1 MRLHERIDAQRSR
14 LTRTDRALVDT
25 LLSSPEDAV
34 HWSGDDLAGRAG
46 SHPAAATRL
55 AQKLGFEGYPRL
67 REELRR
73 ERRDAQQPLRGA
85 GDRMRAELQ
94 EHRTGTVLDTFLR
107 AEVESLA
114 AVAECVDQA
123 RLDEIADAIAG
134 AATVHVF
141 ARGNASVLTEL
152 VERRLHRFGVPVV
165 VLDGD
170 GRELAERLTALT
182 DRDLVLAFAFR
193 RAPRLLTGL
202 LGHAAAV
209 GARSVLVTDT
219 LHTLDPAPDV
229 LVAARRSDRDG
240 FSSLTV
246 PMAVTNALVLTLA
259 QRHPDRTLPA
269 LDRLDALL
277 RTFE

>member
-1 MRLHERIDAQRSR
+1 MTLHERIDSQRGR

-34 HWSGDDLAGRAG
+34 HWSGDDLAGLAG

-55 AQKLGFEGYPRL
+55 AQKLGFEGYPHL

-85 GDRMRAELQ
+85 GDRMRAELA
-94 EHRTGTVLDTFLR
+94 EHRSGTVLDTFLR

-114 AVAECVDQA
+114 AVAECVDQE
-123 RLDEIADAIAG
+123 RLDGIADMIAR
-134 AATVHVF
+134 ADTVHVF

-152 VERRLHRFGVPVV
+152 VDRRLRRFGVRVV

-170 GRELAERLTALT
+170 GRELAERLTALSE
-182 DRDLVLAFAFR
+182 RDLVLAFAFR
-193 RAPRLLTGL
+193 RPPRLLTGL
-202 LGHAAAV
+202 LAHASAV

-219 LHTLDPAPDV
+219 LHTLDPAPDE

-246 PMAVTNALVLTLA
+246 PMAVTNALILTLA
-259 QRHPDRTLPA
+259 HRHPDRTLPA
-269 LDRLDALL
+269 LDRLDPLL
-277 RTFE
+277 RMFE

>member
-1 MRLHERIDAQRSR
+1 MTLHERIDTQRGR
-14 LTRTDRALVDT
+14 LTKTDRALVDT

-34 HWSGDDLAGRAG
+34 HWSGDDLAGLAG

-55 AQKLGFEGYPRL
+55 AQKLGFEGYPHL

-85 GDRMRAELQ
+85 GDRMRAELE

-123 RLDEIADAIAG
+123 RLDEIADAIAD
-134 AATVHVF
+134 ADTVHVF
-141 ARGNASVLTEL
+141 ARGNANVLTEL
-152 VERRLHRFGVPVV
+152 VERRLRRFGVRVV
-165 VLDGD
+165 VLDSD

-182 DRDLVLAFAFR
+182 ERDLVLAFAFR
-193 RAPRLLTGL
+193 RPPRLLTGL
-202 LGHAAAV
+202 LAHAAAI

-259 QRHPDRTLPA
+259 HRHSDRTLPA
-269 LDRLDALL
+269 LDRLDSLL